1 MAPPRSGLRP
11 PPPQGGTASGLA
23 KPDPR
28 RLLGFTRRTSLAL
41 LLGIWGLSVRAQ
53 ALDLKTLMQRMAQRK
68 AGEARFTEE
77 RIVSGID
84 SPLTASGT
92 LSFSAPDRFA
102 RHTLHPLKESMEVQ
116 GRTLLL
122 RRGGRTRQ
130 LEMDTVPEVGALL
143 EALRG
148 TLTGD
153 AALLRKHFRTE
164 LTGSDA
170 QWVLLLEP
178 LDERLA
184 RQVMQIEVVG
194 QATDVRSIALQLTGG
209 DRSLMLLEPVTPP
222 GASGPAGR

>member
-1 MAPPRSGLRP
+1 MARP
-11 PPPQGGTASGLA
+11 
-23 KPDPR
+23 DR
-28 RLLGFTRRTSLAL
+28 RALLAL
-41 LLGIWGLSVRAQ
+41 LAATALPLHAQ
-53 ALDLKTLMQRMAQRK
+53 ALDLKTLMQRLAQRK
-68 AGEARFTEE
+68 SGEARFTEE

-92 LSFSAPDRFA
+92 LSFVAPDRFA
-102 RHTLHPLKESMEVQ
+102 RHTLHPVKESMEVQ

-122 RRGGRTRQ
+122 KRAGRTRQ
-130 LEMDTVPEVGALL
+130 MEMDALPEVGALL
-143 EALRG
+143 EAMRG

-153 AALLRKHFRTE
+153 AALLQKHFRTE

-170 QWVLLLEP
+170 KWVLLLKP

-194 QATDVRSIALQLTGG
+194 QAADVRSIALQLTGG

-222 GASGPAGR
+222 R

>member
-11 PPPQGGTASGLA
+11 PGFS
-23 KPDPR
+23 R
-28 RLLGFTRRTSLAL
+28 RAAIGVVIGACGWSA
-41 LLGIWGLSVRAQ
+41 RAQ
-53 ALDLKTLMQRMAQRK
+53 TMDLRTLMQRMAQRK

-116 GRTLLL
+116 GRTLVL

-130 LEMDTVPEVGALL
+130 LEMDTVPEIGALL

-209 DRSLMLLEPVTPP
+209 DRSLMLLEPVTVP

>member
-1 MAPPRSGLRP
+1 MPRPDRRAL
-11 PPPQGGTASGLA
+11 LA
-23 KPDPR
+23 A
-28 RLLGFTRRTSLAL
+28 TLAL
-41 LLGIWGLSVRAQ
+41 LAAPLHAQ
-53 ALDLKTLMQRMAQRK
+53 AFDLKTLMQRMAQRQ

-102 RHTLHPLKESMEVQ
+102 RHTLHPVKESMEVQ

-122 RRGGRTRQ
+122 RRAGRTRQ
-130 LEMDTVPEVGALL
+130 MEMDALPEVGALL
-143 EALRG
+143 EAMRG

-153 AALLRKHFRTE
+153 TALLQKHFRTE

-170 QWVLLLEP
+170 RWILRLKP

-184 RQVMQIEVVG
+184 RQVLQIEVVG
-194 QATDVRSIALQLTGG
+194 QAADVRSIALQLAGG

-222 GASGPAGR
+222 GGGGR